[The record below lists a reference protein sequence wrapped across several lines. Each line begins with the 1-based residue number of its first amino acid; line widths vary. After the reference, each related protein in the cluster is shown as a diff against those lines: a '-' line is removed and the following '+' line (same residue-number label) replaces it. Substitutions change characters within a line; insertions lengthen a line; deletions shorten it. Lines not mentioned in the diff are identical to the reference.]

1 MFSQCCWSFEWT
13 VGLSFKKKLQKYFMA
28 KVCCPH
34 ECMIVMSRAIQKYPS
49 AFLEEQ
55 TASPIV
61 TFVRTGGTFYEYFHT
76 TRICLF
82 DIVKEHIL
90 ERQIV
95 LHSKPGSDTPSC
107 SMTLDA
113 LSWLYE
119 YQFVIC
125 EILFLVRINDILH
138 ILEKCLV
145 HKSPKW

>member
-1 MFSQCCWSFEWT
+1 
-13 VGLSFKKKLQKYFMA
+13 MA

-113 LSWLYE
+113 LS
-119 YQFVIC
+119 
-125 EILFLVRINDILH
+125 
-138 ILEKCLV
+138 
-145 HKSPKW
+145 